1 MYNTLYTHRTDI
13 SFNHTHMHNKMLCT
27 SKIGFNFCS
36 KLNTDWL
43 STTPA
48 WCSRKDST
56 EARVGGH
63 ACEVSISSWHK
74 ELKPFF
80 HQARHLF
87 WFGHQGFVLL
97 HRDRA
102 GQSKRKTKQVKA
114 GFRCHSSPAGRCQQ
128 CEAQAEEVCLIDTFI
143 LILKS
148 PVTGLCPEDGH

>member
-36 KLNTDWL
+36 ELNTDWL
-43 STTPA
+43 STTLA

-80 HQARHLF
+80 IKPDISFGFCNSSCIKKDTKVLCFYTEIKLDRVKGKQSRWKKVSGAIHLQQEDISSVRHR
-87 WFGHQGFVLL
+87 Q
-97 HRDRA
+97 
-102 GQSKRKTKQVKA
+102 RKYAWST
-114 GFRCHSSPAGRCQQ
+114 RSS
-128 CEAQAEEVCLIDTFI
+128 
-143 LILKS
+143 S
-148 PVTGLCPEDGH
+148 S